1 MNFKVKVNDS
11 IELDITEDMLSQ
23 LDAVSISESKFHI
36 LKENKAFTSEIT
48 AANFNQKMYKVKV
61 NKNNYN
67 VIIYNDLDILIKKMG
82 FVSTNTKRIDK
93 ILAPMPGLILDIQI
107 EIGQEIKEN
116 DPLIIL
122 EAMKMENIITSPRNG
137 IIKSILINN
146 GDAVNK
152 NQLLVEFE

>member
-23 LDAVSISESKFHI
+23 LDAVSISESKFHV

-48 AANFNQKMYKVKV
+48 ASNFNQKTYKVKV

-67 VIIYNDLDILIKKMG
+67 VIIYNDLDVLIKKMG

-107 EIGQEIKEN
+107 KMGQEIK
-116 DPLIIL
+116 
-122 EAMKMENIITSPRNG
+122 
-137 IIKSILINN
+137 
-146 GDAVNK
+146 
-152 NQLLVEFE
+152 